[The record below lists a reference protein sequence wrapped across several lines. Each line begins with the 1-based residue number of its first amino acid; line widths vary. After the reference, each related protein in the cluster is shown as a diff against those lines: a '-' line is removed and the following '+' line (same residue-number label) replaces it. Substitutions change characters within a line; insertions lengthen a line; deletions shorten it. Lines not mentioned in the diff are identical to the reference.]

1 MSTATVVLVTM
12 LEAAS
17 WITTLESRLSFSLAE
32 GTFELHYQGDRVP
45 VGDTLCYRIEGYSET
60 CLEMPLPNLIS
71 GMRIRLI
78 APNVPYDLLGGYTLL
93 IRFPDRS
100 DATISVKAADER
112 PR

>member
-1 MSTATVVLVTM
+1 M

-17 WITTLESRLSFSLAE
+17 WTSTLELRLSFTVVE
-32 GTFELHYQGDRVP
+32 GSFEIHYRGERIS

-60 CLEMPLPNLIS
+60 CQEMPMPNLIS

-78 APNVPYDLLGGYTLL
+78 APNVPDDLLAGYTLL

-100 DATISVKAADER
+100 DATIPVKAADER
-112 PR
+112 P